1 MLCLWVWSSGLQ
13 KMAYHVNGSEIP
25 TYFTS
30 LCPFRWTLTDL
41 ETWTLICLK
50 SLFFMLLSWGNF
62 YFVSWLSVLVNFG
75 GCSLK
80 VRGLALSLVVT
91 DNVIP
96 SKRFIVLRS
105 WLTPQLHSRL
115 ETFLFTPSQCLLT
128 WTFLWRDSFL
138 TRVSS
143 SNFLSHWL
151 ELRPRKYL

>member
-50 SLFFMLLSWGNF
+50 SLFYIAELGNL
-62 YFVSWLSVLVNFG
+62 YFGSWLSVLINLSR
-75 GCSLK
+75 CYSQ
-80 VRGLALSLVVT
+80 VRGLAVSLLVT

-105 WLTPQLHSRL
+105 WLSRQLHSGL

-128 WTFLWRDSFL
+128 LTFLWRDSFL

-143 SNFLSHWL
+143 SNFLSQWL
-151 ELRPRKYL
+151 ELRPWKYP